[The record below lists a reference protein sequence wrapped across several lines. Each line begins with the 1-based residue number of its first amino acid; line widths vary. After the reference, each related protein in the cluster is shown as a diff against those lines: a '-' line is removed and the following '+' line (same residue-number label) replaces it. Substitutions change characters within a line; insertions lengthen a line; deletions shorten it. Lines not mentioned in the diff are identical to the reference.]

1 LTPAAVSHI
10 LKPENEMNVS
20 FSDFFK
26 VPAKTVEQ
34 YGAFDIS
41 LLADLPLFVDPFL
54 LFNSKKPV
62 YRKLHDQMIGYLRF
76 LREKSS
82 LADLD
87 PDLIRAWYLFP
98 EVSQNWLGFSKAGN
112 KGRGL
117 GRVFADAL
125 HQNLGALF
133 RDFGNEKVTKGSH
146 LEKLCLIRDG
156 VGKDNISDFTNNL
169 IHQFLLEY
177 TQTFSTRHIA
187 PALRKTVAVQKVRFN
202 YQTETWE
209 SGTFDLPWFDGD
221 HVLLTPRDIL
231 TRDETW
237 INKNDLV
244 KDFESIPAAIPN
256 EALRA
261 QVNNYFLKV
270 LPRDASRDEERE
282 AVTRTI
288 LQFPALIDY
297 YIKYKEDN
305 GTQAED
311 ISTQKVALSKQLYLQ
326 QFKDLVDLLRNRTA
340 FYSSPGVSYEEA
352 EQRVAFLKDVI
363 ENKGGHRIFY
373 VKGKPIEREEDLHIL
388 YRMTW
393 YASESDVTREA
404 NDGRGPVDFKVSKGS
419 KDKALVE
426 FKLAKNSQLARN
438 LQKQA
443 DIYQRASDAPVTI
456 KVIIYFSASEKARV
470 ENILGKLKLTGH
482 PTIVLIDARRDN
494 KPSGSRA

>member
-1 LTPAAVSHI
+1 
-10 LKPENEMNVS
+10 MDVS

-26 VPAKTVEQ
+26 IPAETVDS
-34 YGAFDIS
+34 YGAFNIS

-54 LFNSKKPV
+54 LFNSKKPE
-62 YRKLHDQMIGYLRF
+62 YRKLHDQLIRYLRF

-82 LADLD
+82 DADLD
-87 PDLIRAWYLFP
+87 PQLIGAWYLFP
-98 EVSQNWLGFSKAGN
+98 EVSQNWLGFSKTGN

-117 GRVFADAL
+117 GKMFASAL

-169 IHQFLLEY
+169 IHSFLLEY
-177 TQTFSTRHIA
+177 TQQFAVSHIV
-187 PALRKTVAVQKVRFN
+187 PQLRKSVAVQKVQFN
-202 YQTETWE
+202 YDTETWE
-209 SGTFDLPWFDGD
+209 TGIFDLPWFEGD

-231 TRDETW
+231 TRDDTW

-244 KDFESIPAAIPN
+244 KDFECIPEAISN

-261 QVNNYFLKV
+261 QVSNYFRKV
-270 LPRDASRDEERE
+270 LPKDSDRDQERDAITKTLLE
-282 AVTRTI
+282 
-288 LQFPALIDY
+288 FPELVDY
-297 YIKYKEDN
+297 YIKYKEDH
-305 GTQAED
+305 GAEAEN
-311 ISTQKVALSKQLYLQ
+311 ISNRKVARSHQLYLQ
-326 QFKDLVDLLRNRTA
+326 QFKALIDLLRQQTE
-340 FYSSPGVSYEEA
+340 FYSSAGVSYTEA
-352 EQRVAFLKDVI
+352 KERVVFLKDVI

-373 VKGKPIEREEDLHIL
+373 IKGKAIEREEDLHIL

-419 KDKALVE
+419 KDKTLVE
-426 FKLAKNSQLARN
+426 FKLAKNTQLERN

-443 DIYQRASDAPVTI
+443 EIYEKASDAQVSI
-456 KVIIYFSASEKARV
+456 KVIIYFSAAEKARAQK
-470 ENILGKLKLTGH
+470 ILKKLKLFGH
-482 PTIVLIDARRDN
+482 PNVVMIDARRDN
-494 KPSGSRA
+494 KPSGSKA